1 MRTPAIP
8 ARMLPSLQRYIEHGI
23 LPGEFLQAVLRNDLR
38 EAVGRA
44 DDENKPLLPVYIAW
58 LYSDAPAGCS
68 GSSAKVDA
76 WAAAGG
82 LSGLR
87 RRELDRPARTDV
99 DDSPSLEDGVDNCND
114 AGTGE
119 GQFHGRM

>member
-1 MRTPAIP
+1 MRPPRIP
-8 ARMLPSLQRYIEHGI
+8 ARMVPGLLRYINDGI

-44 DDENKPLLPVYIAW
+44 DDENKELLPEYVAW

-68 GSSAKVDA
+68 GSAEKVLA
-76 WAAAGG
+76 WTNHR
-82 LSGLR
+82 GLR
-87 RRELDRPARTDV
+87 GLGRDRVRTDV
-99 DDSPSLEDGVDNCND
+99 DDTPSLEDGRDNCND

-119 GQFHGRM
+119 GQWHGRM